1 MQSGL
6 DFETWETTNLNRAP
20 LNRKRGAPH
29 PRRVL
34 VFAAR
39 VGIVPPLH
47 RSLRPLIASHEAGET
62 LRSALALHQLEL
74 SVFEDQFADYSPH
87 PASLKT

>member
-34 VFAAR
+34 VIAEEPALSAVEG
-39 VGIVPPLH
+39 VGIDDSSTSPQ
-47 RSLRPLIASHEAGET
+47 IFT
-62 LRSALALHQLEL
+62 ALDRL
-74 SVFEDQFADYSPH
+74 S
-87 PASLKT
+87 